1 MAVQASHSSLA
12 FLASGSLGESIIPAI
27 NKLQDVFSQ
36 VRGRTECVA
45 PTPMP
50 SSLL

>member
-1 MAVQASHSSLA
+1 MEPQTTPRGTPLG

-36 VRGRTECVA
+36 VRTAAQGG
-45 PTPMP
+45 
-50 SSLL
+50 

>member
-1 MAVQASHSSLA
+1 MEAHAVP

-36 VRGRTECVA
+36 VGGDVLEPPEAGVA
-45 PTPMP
+45 VGSDPR
-50 SSLL
+50 